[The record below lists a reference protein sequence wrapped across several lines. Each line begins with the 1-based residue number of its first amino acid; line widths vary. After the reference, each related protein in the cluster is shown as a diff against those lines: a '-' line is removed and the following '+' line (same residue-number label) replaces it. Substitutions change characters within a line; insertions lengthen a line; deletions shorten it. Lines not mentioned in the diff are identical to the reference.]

1 MASVR
6 WLTDISALIAP
17 SIPAGEAV
25 DSALR
30 FLQEGLEAGDT
41 FFIYGNDGGFS
52 SFSTSADL
60 NLGDVGLWLINR
72 ELTSRSAPCAFDVH
86 DVHVLHF
93 RGSGSSR
100 SCEYVAA
107 LIPMPSPAGE
117 MLIARGSWPEGFGKR
132 RTSVLRAALPALAL
146 ILQRRLDADRAGRR
160 HRQLRALADVTR
172 VFSEDEDEEVVLTSI
187 AGTIAAVTAIDY
199 VSIDLMNPDGTVR
212 MRCLES
218 TREGTQQLRE
228 RWKLGAS
235 RPDPIRDAVMQSR
248 KPMFFPDAQ
257 NDERIPENGRAY
269 FVRTLLVS
277 TAVLPLLAMDE
288 VLGVLTLASHRPP
301 EFTQRDADL
310 LEELA
315 AQAATAVKG
324 ILLYQEVA
332 ESRRQLQQLNEQLAE
347 SMSIEHLLAR
357 TDPLTGIP
365 NRRYLEEALESE
377 CARASRYGHA
387 LSIVMVDIDHL
398 KHVNDAYSHPRGDQV
413 IRHTALL
420 ARETCRQA
428 DIVARYGGDEFVFVL
443 PNTSVNEAAIFA
455 ERFRERLAE
464 QPPADDEGHS
474 FALTVSLG
482 VVQWDIDSM
491 TGPNSLIDQ
500 VDRALYSAKAAGRDQ
515 TMIAAPEQKLLSPK
529 ALSPALPPT
538 RQD

>member
-17 SIPAGEAV
+17 SIPADEAV

-30 FLQEGLEAGDT
+30 LLQEGFDASDT
-41 FFIYGNDGGFS
+41 FLVYGNDGTFGCFG
-52 SFSTSADL
+52 STPEL
-60 NLGDVGLWLINR
+60 NLSDIALWIVNR
-72 ELTSRSAPCAFDVH
+72 QVTSRSAPRAFDV
-86 DVHVLHF
+86 DGGHVVRF
-93 RGSGSSR
+93 RGSGSPQP
-100 SCEYVAA
+100 CEYVAA

-132 RTSVLRAALPALAL
+132 RTRMLRAALPALAL

-160 HRQLRALADVTR
+160 HRQLRALADITR

-199 VSIDLMNPDGTVR
+199 VSIDLVNPDGTVR
-212 MRCLES
+212 LRCLES
-218 TREGTQQLRE
+218 SREGTQQLRE
-228 RWKLGAS
+228 RWKLGGS
-235 RPDPIRDAVMQSR
+235 KPDPVRDIVLRSR

-277 TAVLPLLAMDE
+277 TAVLPLLASED
-288 VLGVLTLASHRPP
+288 VVGVLSVASHRPL
-301 EFTQRDADL
+301 EFAQRDVDL
-310 LEELA
+310 LEGLA

-324 ILLYQEVA
+324 IQLYQEVA
-332 ESRRQLQQLNEQLAE
+332 ESRRQLQRLNEQLAE
-347 SMSIEHLLAR
+347 SMGIEHLLAR

-377 CARASRYGHA
+377 CARASRYGLA
-387 LSIVMVDIDHL
+387 LSIVMIDIDHL
-398 KHVNDAYSHPRGDQV
+398 KHVNDAYSHPQGDQV

-455 ERFRERLAE
+455 ERFRLRLAE
-464 QPPADDEGHS
+464 QPPADNEGNS

-482 VVQWDIDSM
+482 VVEWDIDTM
-491 TGPNSLIDQ
+491 TGPGSLIDQ

-515 TMIAAPEQKLLSPK
+515 TMIAAPEQRLLSPK

-538 RQD
+538 PQD